1 MGRGAEM
8 FSYKQSTKYW
18 LIGSLFI
25 LVINGI
31 IFLFRKHFDLTILVW
46 VVILTPVAWL
56 ILYFLTDLLDKDDPH
71 RKNQRS

>member
-1 MGRGAEM
+1 M